1 MLDIEVMSKFEIYMM
16 STQLMVH
23 AIKNGEWELAKYW
36 QLLRAELC

>member
-16 STQLMVH
+16 STQLMVR
-23 AIKNGEWELAKYW
+23 AIKNNEYKLAKYW